1 MGQAMMKAI
10 VVERPGGPEALL
22 MREVPR
28 PEPGPGEVRVKVEAA
43 GVNFIDVYQRTG
55 LYPIEPPFTPGME
68 GAGIVDAVGEGVVEP
83 KVGTRVAYAM
93 QRGSYAQYH
102 VVSADKVVA
111 IPDGVSAREAAALM
125 LQGMTAHYLACS
137 TFPLRTGHR
146 ALVHAA
152 AGGVGLLLVQI
163 AKNRGATVYGTVST
177 KEKAKL
183 AEEAGADEIILYTEQ
198 DFEAEIRRLTGGEG
212 VDVVYDSVG
221 RATFAASMRSL
232 KPRGYLVLYGQSS
245 GPVEPFD
252 PQLLNS
258 HGSLF
263 LTRPSLGH
271 YALTREELEQRAGEL
286 FAWVRDGSLKL
297 RIDRELP
304 LSEAPEAH
312 RLLEGRATAGK
323 LLLIPD

>member
-1 MGQAMMKAI
+1 MKAI

-43 GVNFIDVYQRTG
+43 GVNFIDVYQRTR

-286 FAWVRDGSLKL
+286 FAWLRAGELKL

>member
-1 MGQAMMKAI
+1 M
-10 VVERPGGPEALL
+10 
-22 MREVPR
+22 
-28 PEPGPGEVRVKVEAA
+28 PEPGPGKVRVKVEAA

-102 VVSADKVVA
+102 VVPADKVVA
-111 IPDGVSAREAAALM
+111 VPDGVSARDAAALM

-146 ALVHAA
+146 VLVHAA

-163 AKNRGATVYGTVST
+163 AKRRGATVYGTVST
-177 KEKAKL
+177 EEKAQL
-183 AEEAGADEIILYTEQ
+183 AKEAGADEVILYTET

-232 KPRGYLVLYGQSS
+232 KPRGYFVLYGQSS

-286 FAWVRDGSLKL
+286 FAWLRAGELKL

>member
-1 MGQAMMKAI
+1 MMKAI

-221 RATFAASMRSL
+221 RATFAASMLSL

-286 FAWVRDGSLKL
+286 FAWLRAGELKL

-304 LSEAPEAH
+304 LAEAAEAH

-323 LLLIPD
+323 VLLIPD

>member
-1 MGQAMMKAI
+1 MKAI

-55 LYPIEPPFTPGME
+55 LYPIEPPFMPGME

-286 FAWVRDGSLKL
+286 FAWLRAGELKL